1 MSLQRLWRFL
11 SVLDIFLDLSQVV
24 KSPTS
29 FWELPKCPK
38 YFSMHLQILQD
49 LFKVLNHFLEC
60 LQAVKRPPREK
71 KRKKCFVPFE
81 KRKKIHMPLPGIE
94 PGPLA

>member
-1 MSLQRLWRFL
+1 MILNEFRKTL
-11 SVLDIFLDLSQVV
+11 
-24 KSPTS
+24 
-29 FWELPKCPK
+29 ELPKCPK

-71 KRKKCFVPFE
+71 KGKNVLSHLKKG
-81 KRKKIHMPLPGIE
+81 KKNSCAPPGDRTRTTGVAVHYAY
-94 PGPLA
+94 P